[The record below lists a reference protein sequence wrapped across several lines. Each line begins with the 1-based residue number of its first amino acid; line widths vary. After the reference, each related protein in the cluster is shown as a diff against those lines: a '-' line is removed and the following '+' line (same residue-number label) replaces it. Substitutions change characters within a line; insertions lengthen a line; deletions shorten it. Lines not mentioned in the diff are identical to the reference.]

1 MTLVLGQL
9 AALAAQITVPL
20 RCEKAKG
27 FVSTSGVNSL
37 TFVAAPGGGA
47 GQGASVRPNQPSWT
61 VTLVIATGS
70 LGRSR
75 PSRGADTIRSTMS
88 MPFVTS
94 PNSV

>member
-9 AALAAQITVPL
+9 AALAAHITVLL

-37 TFVAAPGGGA
+37 TFPVSR
-47 GQGASVRPNQPSWT
+47 ASARRQPLFQLSWT
-61 VTLVIATGS
+61 VTEVIATGS

-94 PNSV
+94 PNNV